1 MLIREAVVIAIVFAV
16 VVGFVYS
23 IVKSMKSG
31 KTAWSSENQS
41 DRKKLI
47 LKGVVLSVI
56 TLVLAYLAVCGIWW
70 VISQM
75 P

>member
-1 MLIREAVVIAIVFAV
+1 MLIREAVVIAIVVAV
-16 VVGFVYS
+16 AAGFVYS

-31 KTAWSSENQS
+31 KTAWSSEEQS

-47 LKGVVLSVI
+47 LKGIVLSIVF
-56 TLVLAYLAVCGIWW
+56 LVLAYLAVCGIWL

-75 P
+75 T